1 MTRVIIETGDQA
13 IAERI
18 GVMMQNEVYL
28 LRKTAQN
35 VRAKIRDFEEKY
47 GLSKT
52 MGRLY
57 GKVDD
62 MKLIEWEGEL
72 ETLARLEK
80 KLAAFEDVRVEIE

>member
-1 MTRVIIETGDQA
+1 MARVIIETSDQSV
-13 IAERI
+13 AERI

-72 ETLARLEK
+72 ETLVRLEK

>member
-1 MTRVIIETGDQA
+1 MTRVIIETSDQA

>member
-52 MGRLY
+52 MGLLY

>member
-1 MTRVIIETGDQA
+1 MTRVIIETSDQA

-72 ETLARLEK
+72 ETLVRLEK